1 MLKIDVVG
9 KLDNAKIQKKITKF
23 IKQRIQFFVNKFP
36 NNIKIITSIFNPM
49 LDENLLKRGLAYSV
63 KNNINLTTINSL
75 QGTTF
80 LKIKN
85 KIAINNSFI
94 SSLDLNS
101 ESTYDFSISKTNRIY
116 IFTKLLEEFRDLH
129 KMKIKDFINIIERKK
144 YQNLI
149 LTYFNNKKLS
159 KIARCPNCKSKNT
172 EYIKNIIVPNVI
184 GFLKNKN
191 LYKNCLNC
199 NYIFLEKQ
207 VDEKNLNI
215 YYKNYTYPILNTKE
229 LTNIAKNPT
238 ENNVHHLLNFK
249 NIEYIFKTKKKL
261 NLLDLGSGDCG
272 FAFYIKKKFDHNVK
286 VCDFNLNKKIIPI
299 LKKKKILFEE
309 GNILELL
316 KNEQKKGAKYNII
329 TLWETIEHL
338 KISKLKEIIKI
349 ANTLLVKN
357 GKVIISTPD
366 YSNLICKLF
375 DFWSV
380 FPGEHLSVFSKEFLI
395 KFFKKFSFKLQKAE
409 YATVSFKFKS
419 GWFKYYE
426 KNKYQSVSTFASLLK
441 ILSKTKQLHTQ
452 LKHIFKKNNLGSEI
466 IMIFRKT
473 N

>member
-94 SSLDLNS
+94 SSLGFDS

-129 KMKIKDFINIIERKK
+129 KMKIKDFINIIEREK

-172 EYIKNIIVPNVI
+172 EYI
-184 GFLKNKN
+184 
-191 LYKNCLNC
+191 
-199 NYIFLEKQ
+199 
-207 VDEKNLNI
+207 
-215 YYKNYTYPILNTKE
+215 
-229 LTNIAKNPT
+229 
-238 ENNVHHLLNFK
+238 
-249 NIEYIFKTKKKL
+249 
-261 NLLDLGSGDCG
+261 
-272 FAFYIKKKFDHNVK
+272 
-286 VCDFNLNKKIIPI
+286 
-299 LKKKKILFEE
+299 
-309 GNILELL
+309 
-316 KNEQKKGAKYNII
+316 
-329 TLWETIEHL
+329 
-338 KISKLKEIIKI
+338 
-349 ANTLLVKN
+349 
-357 GKVIISTPD
+357 
-366 YSNLICKLF
+366 
-375 DFWSV
+375 
-380 FPGEHLSVFSKEFLI
+380 
-395 KFFKKFSFKLQKAE
+395 
-409 YATVSFKFKS
+409 
-419 GWFKYYE
+419 
-426 KNKYQSVSTFASLLK
+426 
-441 ILSKTKQLHTQ
+441 
-452 LKHIFKKNNLGSEI
+452 
-466 IMIFRKT
+466 
-473 N
+473 